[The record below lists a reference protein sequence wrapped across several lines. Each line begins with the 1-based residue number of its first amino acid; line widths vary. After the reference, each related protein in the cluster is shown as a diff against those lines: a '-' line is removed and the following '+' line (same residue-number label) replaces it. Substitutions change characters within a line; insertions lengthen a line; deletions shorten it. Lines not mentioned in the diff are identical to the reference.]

1 MTGSISPPL
10 PPPPWWQAAFGPD
23 YELVYAHR
31 SDDAATAEIAGLLP
45 HLGSGPVL
53 DACCGNGRHLA
64 ALQRAG
70 ITAVGFDYSANLL
83 RSAATRAEASGRVSR
98 ADVRAIPFAGNFSA
112 VLVLFT
118 AFGYFDE
125 ADNGVALAALAGQLA
140 AGGSLVLDL
149 PDPQRV
155 YASLVRESSK
165 TVAGLTIRE
174 QRRIE
179 GQRVVKDVHI
189 SRPDGSL
196 HTYTESVRLYAADEI
211 GRLATSVGLRV
222 NACWSSLRDAAI
234 DEGRQ
239 VWWLG

>member
-1 MTGSISPPL
+1 MGTS
-10 PPPPWWQAAFGPD
+10 PPWWQAAFGPD

-31 SDDAATAEIAGLLP
+31 SDDAAMAEVAGLLP

-70 ITAVGFDYSANLL
+70 ICAVGFDYSANLL
-83 RSAATRAEASGRVSR
+83 RSAAMRREVRGRVSR
-98 ADVRAIPFAGNFSA
+98 ADVRAIPFTGNFSA

-125 ADNGVALAALAGQLA
+125 ADNGVTLAALAGQLA

-155 YASLVRESSK
+155 RAGLVPESSK
-165 TVAGLTIRE
+165 SVAGLTIRE

-179 GQRVVKDVHI
+179 GQRMVKDVHI
-189 SRPDGSL
+189 SRPDGSV
-196 HTYTESVRLYAADEI
+196 HAYTESVRLYAADEI
-211 GRLATSVGLRV
+211 VRLAESVGLQVR
-222 NACWSSLRDAAI
+222 ACWPSLRGEAI

-239 VWWLG
+239 VWWLV

>member
-1 MTGSISPPL
+1 MITS
-10 PPPPWWQAAFGPD
+10 PWWQAAFGPD

-31 SDDAATAEIAGLLP
+31 SDDAAMAEIAGLLP
-45 HLGSGPVL
+45 HLGRGPVL

-70 ITAVGFDYSANLL
+70 VSAVGFDYSANLL
-83 RSAATRAEASGRVSR
+83 RSAATRAGVSGRVSR

-155 YASLVRESSK
+155 RAGLVPESSK
-165 TVAGLTIRE
+165 SVAGLTIRE

-179 GQRVVKDVHI
+179 GPRVIKDVHI
-189 SRPDGSL
+189 SRADGSV
-196 HTYTESVRLYAADEI
+196 HAYAESVRLYSGEEIAHLAA
-211 GRLATSVGLRV
+211 SVGLRV
-222 NACWSSLRDAAI
+222 RTCWPSLRGEAI

>member
-1 MTGSISPPL
+1 MTAT
-10 PPPPWWQAAFGPD
+10 PWWQAAFGPD
-23 YELVYAHR
+23 YEQVYAHR
-31 SDDAATAEIAGLLP
+31 SDEAASAEIAGLLP
-45 HLGSGPVL
+45 YLGAGPVL

-70 ITAVGFDYSANLL
+70 MAAVGFDYSANLL
-83 RSAATRAEASGRVSR
+83 RSAASRSEVMGRVSR
-98 ADVRAIPFAGNFSA
+98 ADVRAIPYAGNFSA

-125 ADNGVALAALAGQLA
+125 VDNGVALAALADQLA

-149 PDPQRV
+149 PDSQRV
-155 YASLVRESSK
+155 RAGLVPESAKS
-165 TVAGLTIRE
+165 VAGLTIRE

-189 SRPDGSL
+189 SRADGSV
-196 HTYTESVRLYAADEI
+196 HAYTESVRLYAADEI
-211 GRLATSVGLRV
+211 ARLATSVGLRV
-222 NACWSSLRDAAI
+222 TACWSSLRGQGI

-239 VWWLG
+239 VWWLA